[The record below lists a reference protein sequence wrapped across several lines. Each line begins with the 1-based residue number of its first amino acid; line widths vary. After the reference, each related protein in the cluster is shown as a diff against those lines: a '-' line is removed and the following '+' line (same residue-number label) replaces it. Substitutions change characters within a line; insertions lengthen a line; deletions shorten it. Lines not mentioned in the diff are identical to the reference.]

1 MEPRSV
7 VILYGASLPL
17 AGLETC
23 LRELPGIKVIQFDH
37 QEANA
42 EREIRKLKPEAII
55 FDSLDPETSS
65 WPPLAQLLKD
75 LPQTVLI
82 GFDGNS
88 SELMIL
94 SGHRHNGENLDD
106 VLFAI
111 RGRPRSS

>member
-7 VILYGASLPL
+7 IILYGASLPL

-23 LRELPGIKVIQFDH
+23 LRELPGLKVIQFDH
-37 QEANA
+37 KEVDA
-42 EREIRKLKPEAII
+42 EREIRALQPEAII

-75 LPQTVLI
+75 LPRTVLI

-88 SELMIL
+88 SDLMIL
-94 SGHRHNGENLDD
+94 SGHRHNGDNIDD
-106 VLFAI
+106 VLSAI
-111 RGRPRSS
+111 RGRPLSS